1 MACCAWVHA
10 AADPGRA
17 SAGWDKS
24 TLVAEWLAHDGITAG
39 WVSPTAAT
47 TIPYASGGTCC
58 LPPNRPAR
66 RRVPPGRR
74 GLDVTGSDVL
84 RDVLRAFVS
93 VLASGDAPLALVLDD
108 YRLVTSAQVH
118 ASVAMLLYRSPP

>member
-1 MACCAWVHA
+1 
-10 AADPGRA
+10 
-17 SAGWDKS
+17 
-24 TLVAEWLAHDGITAG
+24 
-39 WVSPTAAT
+39 
-47 TIPYASGGTCC
+47 
-58 LPPNRPAR
+58 
-66 RRVPPGRR
+66 
-74 GLDVTGSDVL
+74 VTGSDVL